1 MLGPGYERMLAW
13 ISECWAE
20 LCREIVSRSFESCGI
35 TENNP
40 AKYNHFL
47 KKVLLEMNL
56 DGEEV
61 STDDETED
69 DIVELQSIF
78 QNTSRSKRSEN

>member
-1 MLGPGYERMLAW
+1 
-13 ISECWAE
+13 
-20 LCREIVSRSFESCGI
+20 
-35 TENNP
+35 
-40 AKYNHFL
+40 
-47 KKVLLEMNL
+47 MNL